1 MAVIDAQRGY
11 NTAFAAAPSVPAAI
25 AGLALLAAV
34 FHVVTPF
41 NHDEAYF
48 MVAGGWLLDGGRF
61 GKDILDFNPP
71 HVYWISVIP
80 VWLAREIGARVDIV
94 ATFFTAALAAISLIV
109 SDRLIATGK
118 PAAMAPRALL
128 PIAAIIVLF
137 APGYDFGQ
145 REHWMVLL
153 TLPYVIARCRRADGA
168 TLSPAVA
175 VMIGVA
181 ACLGFCIKPYYLLVP
196 VALELWLLMRT
207 RRSLIWIAP
216 ETMAMGIAGLAY
228 LVAVIVYVPTYF
240 SEALPNALL
249 GYWSFK
255 GALSTVLWV
264 AVILTVPAVVLGLL
278 GYITRRRVE
287 GIPTLAQA
295 FAMTGVAFLVAAVW
309 QMKPWSYHFLPSAVF
324 LDLAVAVLLVGP
336 AARAGA
342 STIRFGA
349 LFALIVCGCLP
360 SITEVDLRFND
371 NATAA
376 RVEKLAAVFRAH
388 PGPNAEVAGFL
399 TSPRDVFPAVVAS
412 RMNWAVPFCCD
423 YLIAAAVRAD
433 EAPAAERQA
442 IRTAGVNQAE
452 RAIAA
457 MRAKKPGVI
466 VIDAGKRM
474 LGFRNLDFDYL
485 RWLGARTDV
494 ADLLRHYREIGPVGS
509 FRLFVRK

>member
-1 MAVIDAQRGY
+1 
-11 NTAFAAAPSVPAAI
+11 
-25 AGLALLAAV
+25 
-34 FHVVTPF
+34 
-41 NHDEAYF
+41 
-48 MVAGGWLLDGGRF
+48 
-61 GKDILDFNPP
+61 
-71 HVYWISVIP
+71 
-80 VWLAREIGARVDIV
+80 
-94 ATFFTAALAAISLIV
+94 
-109 SDRLIATGK
+109 
-118 PAAMAPRALL
+118 
-128 PIAAIIVLF
+128 
-137 APGYDFGQ
+137 
-145 REHWMVLL
+145 
-153 TLPYVIARCRRADGA
+153 
-168 TLSPAVA
+168 
-175 VMIGVA
+175 MIGVA

-207 RRSLIWIAP
+207 RRSLVWIAP

-349 LFALIVCGCLP
+349 LFALVVCGCLP